1 MRSSLIAALC
11 MAMAGAV
18 GPYRDIEAEN
28 IRHRNNKEA
37 SVRRMVEYERKTKGE
52 RPESEFKVHGKL
64 IKAKSKKDAIKIYN
78 YTYGHLKGK

>member
-28 IRHRNNKEA
+28 RRHRNNKE
-37 SVRRMVEYERKTKGE
+37 SQLRRIAEYERKTKGE
-52 RPESEFKVHGKL
+52 RPESEFKVHGKS
-64 IKAKSKKDAIKIYN
+64 IKAKSKDAIKIYN
-78 YTYGHLKGK
+78 HTYEHLKGK

>member
-28 IRHRNNKEA
+28 TRRRNNKEA

-52 RPESEFKVHGKL
+52 RQKEKDLKVSL
-64 IKAKSKKDAIKIYN
+64 RFMER
-78 YTYGHLKGK
+78 L